1 MIIICTIHFVT
12 TNSIISQYFY
22 NIEKYFTSCSKCHQI
37 FYYDHKIIITFELY
51 KLLLIR
57 NQKYPNKIGSNIS
70 LKECFYYYQYLNDCQ
85 CPICKD
91 PMSKENTT
99 LFSSTKVLI
108 LRFKRLSH
116 NLKCDIDFDIEF
128 NINDIINSNNKVE
141 KLKSNYF
148 LKSVISLNKFMNS
161 YNYFSDVCI
170 NDNWYRFCHNNNY
183 VKNIKNNELKEY
195 EPQIL
200 IYELKGDNNFFNP
213 FYNLLM
219 NKFNNNNNSMMKL
232 INNEIKMLQSNNFKK
247 RVEKNAL
254 FNDVNINIKIQNNK
268 NNFNKKK

>member
-22 NIEKYFTSCSKCHQI
+22 NIEKYFTSCSKCRQI

-51 KLLLIR
+51 KFLLFG
-57 NQKYPNKIGSNIS
+57 NQKYPNTIGSNIS
-70 LKECFYYYQYLNDCQ
+70 LNDCQ

-91 PMSKENTT
+91 PMSKEKTT

-141 KLKSNYF
+141 KLKSNYHEF
-148 LKSVISLNKFMNS
+148 L
-161 YNYFSDVCI
+161 
-170 NDNWYRFCHNNNY
+170 
-183 VKNIKNNELKEY
+183 
-195 EPQIL
+195 
-200 IYELKGDNNFFNP
+200 
-213 FYNLLM
+213 
-219 NKFNNNNNSMMKL
+219 
-232 INNEIKMLQSNNFKK
+232 
-247 RVEKNAL
+247 
-254 FNDVNINIKIQNNK
+254 
-268 NNFNKKK
+268 